1 MHHFHF
7 TLISSKLYIITF
19 FLKKIILVGLKL
31 ILIFMLYFFKNIF
44 NIFDLNNFKYRNF
57 LFIFFF
63 FLKKKN

>member
-1 MHHFHF
+1 M
-7 TLISSKLYIITF
+7 
-19 FLKKIILVGLKL
+19 LVGLKL

-63 FLKKKN
+63 LKKKYSLISFKKK